1 MNIKIS
7 KELKE
12 LLNLNDYLMDN
23 FDDYDEYYNAYVC
36 LNDNDILHAKDDFY
50 FNGSANF
57 VIAPKKL
64 IKKYYGE
71 QSREDFNNL
80 LEFSSYSN
88 YDYIEKFKNNLYNAF
103 EIDIPENM
111 DKTDEEN
118 FENALIMVENGYY
131 LKKENC
137 YILDF

>member
-1 MNIKIS
+1 MNINTKGITTMKITIS
-7 KELKE
+7 ENLKT

-64 IKKYYGE
+64 IEKYYGFE
-71 QSREDFNNL
+71 NMFNDK
-80 LEFSSYSN
+80 
-88 YDYIEKFKNNLYNAF
+88 DYINSLSADDFILINQNDGYIYNND
-103 EIDIPENM
+103 DINE
-111 DKTDEEN
+111 
-118 FENALIMVENGYY
+118 LINDI
-131 LKKENC
+131 KKEKERLSNE
-137 YILDF
+137 

>member
-1 MNIKIS
+1 MKITIS
-7 KELKE
+7 ENLKT

-64 IKKYYGE
+64 IEKYYGF
-71 QSREDFNNL
+71 DNMFNDH
-80 LEFSSYSN
+80 
-88 YDYIEKFKNNLYNAF
+88 DYINSLSNDDIILINQNDGYIYNDD
-103 EIDIPENM
+103 DINE
-111 DKTDEEN
+111 
-118 FENALIMVENGYY
+118 LIIEM
-131 LKKENC
+131 KKEKERLSNEQ
-137 YILDF
+137 

>member
-1 MNIKIS
+1 MKITIS
-7 KELKE
+7 ENLKT

-64 IKKYYGE
+64 IKKYYGFE
-71 QSREDFNNL
+71 NMFNDH
-80 LEFSSYSN
+80 
-88 YDYIEKFKNNLYNAF
+88 DYINSLSDDDFILINQNDGYIYNDD
-103 EIDIPENM
+103 DINE
-111 DKTDEEN
+111 
-118 FENALIMVENGYY
+118 LIIEM
-131 LKKENC
+131 KKEKERLSNE
-137 YILDF
+137 

>member
-7 KELKE
+7 KDLKE

-23 FDDYDEYYNAYVC
+23 FEDYDEYYNAYVC

-64 IKKYYGE
+64 IKKYYGFE
-71 QSREDFNNL
+71 NMFND
-80 LEFSSYSN
+80 E
-88 YDYIEKFKNNLYNAF
+88 DYINSLSNDDYILINQNDGYIYNND
-103 EIDIPENM
+103 DIKE
-111 DKTDEEN
+111 
-118 FENALIMVENGYY
+118 LITEM
-131 LKKENC
+131 KKEKERLINE
-137 YILDF
+137 

>member
-12 LLNLNDYLMDN
+12 LVNLNDYLMDN

-64 IKKYYGE
+64 IKKYYGFE
-71 QSREDFNNL
+71 NMFND
-80 LEFSSYSN
+80 E
-88 YDYIEKFKNNLYNAF
+88 DYISSLSDDDFILINQNDGYIYNND
-103 EIDIPENM
+103 DIKE
-111 DKTDEEN
+111 
-118 FENALIMVENGYY
+118 LITEM
-131 LKKENC
+131 KKEKERLINE
-137 YILDF
+137 